1 VGRKPVAE
9 NSGIEIDWYS
19 GDLLSIA
26 EWQLVL
32 VGTKKPQIFKPD
44 SGVIK
49 HGDKIEKIYTL
60 KVGSLPSRP

>member
-32 VGTKKPQIFKPD
+32 VG
-44 SGVIK
+44 
-49 HGDKIEKIYTL
+49 L
-60 KVGSLPSRP
+60 R